1 MPSRNRVPNAAELV
15 SRSLNCTR
23 AVSPCKRSDILNAPR
38 NCSRLCTYSRPRY
51 APAYDEQIIA
61 RPRAEVQPQPLL
73 WFPDDAMTEGRCGK
87 STRQKK
93 SRRFRRLLK
102 LITGR
107 RQTEWTGAT
116 RCPNEDDQSHNRES
130 LTDRKRTNFFSL
142 HLPCRPLAYREG
154 DLRLE
159 KIVRRILGRALFR
172 HRLSQPL
179 DLRIQQ
185 RDALGQFLDRQ
196 QVQVLSDLVR
206 DFLPRLVVVLACHG
220 VLPWHPRLTVSL
232 GPVASG
238 GTAG

>member
-116 RCPNEDDQSHNRES
+116 RCPTKDKPSHKRES
-130 LTDRKRTNFFSL
+130 LINRKQAISFRL
-142 HLPCRPLAYREG
+142 CLPYRPLAECGCSWRDGGRIPLHESSRQAL
-154 DLRLE
+154 LRA
-159 KIVRRILGRALFR
+159 RINN
-172 HRLSQPL
+172 H
-179 DLRIQQ
+179 
-185 RDALGQFLDRQ
+185 
-196 QVQVLSDLVR
+196 
-206 DFLPRLVVVLACHG
+206 
-220 VLPWHPRLTVSL
+220 
-232 GPVASG
+232 
-238 GTAG
+238 